1 MDYEVIRSDTFREWL
16 KALSDV
22 RAKSKIE
29 VRIDRIKEGNFG
41 DKRFLGEGVSELR
54 IPEGQGYRVY
64 YTIRD
69 NKVVIL
75 LCGGDKSSRSKQQ
88 RDIERAKQMAGDL

>member
-1 MDYEVIRSDTFREWL
+1 MNYEVTRSDTFRDWL
-16 KALSDV
+16 KALRDE

-41 DKRFLGEGVSELR
+41 DSRFLGEGVSELR

-69 NKVVIL
+69 NKVVML
-75 LCGGDKSSRSKQQ
+75 LCGGDKSSKSKQQ
-88 RDIERAKQMAGDL
+88 WDIERAQQMAGDL

>member
-1 MDYEVIRSDTFREWL
+1 MNYEVIRSDTFREWL

-29 VRIDRIKEGNFG
+29 IRIDRIKEGNFG